1 MMSKKNV
8 DEDDDQLFGP
18 SLTALKHYAKAV
30 VYEDYRNQFTNE
42 NDDITMI
49 SLWTEDQKGH
59 LFSGKPITAK
69 NVIKRPINE
78 DSGDFKTNNVIE

>member
-30 VYEDYRNQFTNE
+30 VYEDYRN
-42 NDDITMI
+42 
-49 SLWTEDQKGH
+49 
-59 LFSGKPITAK
+59 
-69 NVIKRPINE
+69 
-78 DSGDFKTNNVIE
+78 